1 MVKFSRILYEYAMI
15 SVYQVKRMLDTT
27 KIGFG
32 FLLLCIVATSAP
44 ACNRGSSETSPS
56 QIATAQRG
64 DLRIEVTASGNL
76 IMSMTAD
83 LAFDVEGTIEK
94 VLVEEGDSIT
104 EGQIL
109 AELEKSGSEV
119 NYRPTT
125 SAGTKS
131 TRSRSVVPWENQK
144 RNLERA
150 LIQAKAA
157 LNTAIRDLKNAK
169 SPQSTDAAPDPLNIE
184 TNEHKVRL
192 AELALSNAQAELERF
207 LLTSPEIKAPFNGF
221 VTKLYVNGGDVISK
235 GTVAISVA
243 SKDKFETAIL
253 VSEMDIRRIQVGM
266 PATVQVAA
274 VNGAL
279 FPAKVTEISPTATVQ
294 SGVVNY
300 QVVVQLLL
308 LQDTM
313 SPRSGQNQP
322 GVNAGNLQTISDQKL
337 SDNIP
342 MAQLRDGFTATTR
355 ILIEEKKN
363 VVLVPNRTIIR
374 DGAKTS
380 VQVINNGTTE
390 LRLVTIGSS
399 NGQITEVMKG
409 LDEGEQ
415 VLIQQL
421 QKR

>member
-1 MVKFSRILYEYAMI
+1 MQNRI
-15 SVYQVKRMLDTT
+15 

-32 FLLLCIVATSAP
+32 FLLLCIVVISAP
-44 ACNRGSSETSPS
+44 ACNHGASETLPS

-76 IMSMTAD
+76 IMSMRTD
-83 LAFDVEGTIEK
+83 LAFDVEGTVEK
-94 VLVEEGDSIT
+94 VLVEEGDPIT

-109 AELEKSGSEV
+109 AELEKLGSEV

-125 SAGTKS
+125 AAGTKS
-131 TRSRSVVPWENQK
+131 TKSRLIVPWENQK
-144 RNLERA
+144 RDLERA

-157 LNTAIRDLKNAK
+157 LNTALRDLKNAK
-169 SPQSTDAAPDPLNIE
+169 SPQSTNSAPDPLNIE

-192 AELALSNAQAELERF
+192 AELALNNAQTELEQF
-207 LLTSPEIKAPFNGF
+207 LRTSPEIKAPFNGF
-221 VTKLYVNGGDVISK
+221 VTKLYVKGGDVISK
-235 GTVAISVA
+235 GKVAISVA

-294 SGVVNY
+294 SGVINY
-300 QVVVQLLL
+300 RVVVQLLL
-308 LQDTM
+308 PHNTM
-313 SPRSGQNQP
+313 SPRSVQSQP
-322 GVNAGNLQTISDQKL
+322 GVTEKNVQTLSDQKL
-337 SDNIP
+337 SDVIP
-342 MAQLRDGFTATTR
+342 MAQLCDGFTATTR
-355 ILIEEKKN
+355 ILIEEKKG
-363 VVLVPNRTIIR
+363 VVLVSNRTIIR

-380 VQVINNGTTE
+380 VQVINNGIIEQRT
-390 LRLVTIGSS
+390 VTIGSS
-399 NGQITEVMKG
+399 NAQVTEVTKG
-409 LDEGEQ
+409 LNEGEQ

-421 QKR
+421 QKAATPATPQISPRGDIHFH